1 MADSRG
7 LRETWL
13 RPFFFYGNNPTSLI
27 GGALTSAAAFTLIG
41 YWVVSFLGH
50 GGSSNP
56 YVGIIFYLLLPGL
69 FMLGLVL
76 IAVGILLRRQHLKA
90 SGQIPSIFPNC

>member
-1 MADSRG
+1 
-7 LRETWL
+7 L
-13 RPFFFYGNNPTSLI
+13 
-27 GGALTSAAAFTLIG
+27 GGALTSAAAFTLVG

-69 FMLGLVL
+69 FILGLVL

>member
-13 RPFFFYGNNPTSLI
+13 RPFFFYGNNP
-27 GGALTSAAAFTLIG
+27 
-41 YWVVSFLGH
+41 
-50 GGSSNP
+50 SNP